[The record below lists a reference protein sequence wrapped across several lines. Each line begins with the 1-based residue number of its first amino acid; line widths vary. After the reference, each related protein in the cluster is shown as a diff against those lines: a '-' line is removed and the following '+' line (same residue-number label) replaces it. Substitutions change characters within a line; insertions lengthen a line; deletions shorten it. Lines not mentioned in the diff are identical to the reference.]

1 MKIEIELPDGALSVT
16 AALPELL
23 SQRTTEAVLGV
34 PKRVFLD
41 SLPRFRVSG
50 ADVFKLGRLRL
61 VRRADYVAWL
71 AGIDKRREV

>member
-50 ADVFKLGRLRL
+50 GRLEDAASQRTN
-61 VRRADYVAWL
+61 AAAWGGYATAIAEIL
-71 AGIDKRREV
+71 K